1 METIIQQICINMVEK
16 VLKTLK
22 ESKNLSLD
30 IITPEIREE
39 SNNTCLSIVEEYIKY
54 VNLEMRNQKKDRK
67 SKGLVIKEK
76 DVDRKVITCLGELE
90 YSRDIYFNKVENV
103 YVKPI
108 DSIFGIEPYERI
120 CKNVKADLVDKA
132 IDNSYEKSKNL
143 VGVPN
148 ISRQSV
154 RNAILKSNLDN
165 DKSMVVA
172 EKKLLKELHIYADED
187 HVHLQKPNK
196 IKGRACQIVPLV
208 TITEGTE
215 NVSKS
220 RRRTINP
227 YHIVDS
233 GFDTS
238 SLWKKVDEYIVEN
251 YDVDEI
257 KKIYIHADG
266 GRWIK
271 KGLED
276 YDCKVVATDGFHI
289 KKYLKIIKNAK
300 SPSSVK
306 KIERLIESNCKDE
319 AIMYMSELCSD
330 IEDERVQNRCCN
342 ACNYIINNWEGIVNR
357 YTLDIPGSCTEGQV
371 SHVLSER
378 FSRNPMGWSK
388 EVLGKLS
395 VLRVY
400 KKNGNKIDSSIYS
413 KTENEQYR
421 DCVNNTNEKLNWS
434 IFDKEKFIF
443 DDSSATRI
451 LIKGIGCNRSNIL
464 GS

>member
-1 METIIQQICINMVEK
+1 METIIQQICMNMVEK

-233 GFDTS
+233 SFDTS
-238 SLWKKVDEYIVEN
+238 SLWKKVDEYIVGN
-251 YDVDEI
+251 YEVDEI
-257 KKIYIHADG
+257 
-266 GRWIK
+266 
-271 KGLED
+271 
-276 YDCKVVATDGFHI
+276 
-289 KKYLKIIKNAK
+289 
-300 SPSSVK
+300 K

-342 ACNYIINNWEGIVNR
+342 TCNYIINNWEGIVNR

-395 VLRVY
+395 VLRVH

-413 KTENEQYR
+413 NTGNEQYR
-421 DCVNNTNEKLNWS
+421 DCVNKTNEKLNWS

>member
-1 METIIQQICINMVEK
+1 MVEK

-39 SNNTCLSIVEEYIKY
+39 SNNACLSIVEEYIKY

-233 GFDTS
+233 SFDTS
-238 SLWKKVDEYIVEN
+238 SLWKKVDEYIVGN
-251 YDVDEI
+251 YEVDEI
-257 KKIYIHADG
+257 
-266 GRWIK
+266 
-271 KGLED
+271 
-276 YDCKVVATDGFHI
+276 
-289 KKYLKIIKNAK
+289 
-300 SPSSVK
+300 K

-395 VLRVY
+395 VLRVH

-413 KTENEQYR
+413 NTGNEQYR
-421 DCVNNTNEKLNWS
+421 DCVNKTNEKLNWS

>member
-233 GFDTS
+233 SFDTS
-238 SLWKKVDEYIVEN
+238 SLWKKVDEYIVGN
-251 YDVDEI
+251 YEVDEI
-257 KKIYIHADG
+257 
-266 GRWIK
+266 
-271 KGLED
+271 
-276 YDCKVVATDGFHI
+276 
-289 KKYLKIIKNAK
+289 
-300 SPSSVK
+300 K

-330 IEDERVQNRCCN
+330 IEDERIQNRCCN

-395 VLRVY
+395 VLRVH

-413 KTENEQYR
+413 NTGNEQYR
-421 DCVNNTNEKLNWS
+421 DCVNKTNEKLNWS

>member
-39 SNNTCLSIVEEYIKY
+39 SNNACLSIVEEYIKY

-154 RNAILKSNLDN
+154 RNAILKSNLNN

-172 EKKLLKELHIYADED
+172 EKKLLKELHIYADEG

-233 GFDTS
+233 SFDTS
-238 SLWKKVDEYIVEN
+238 SLWKKVDEYIVGN
-251 YDVDEI
+251 YEVDEI
-257 KKIYIHADG
+257 
-266 GRWIK
+266 
-271 KGLED
+271 
-276 YDCKVVATDGFHI
+276 
-289 KKYLKIIKNAK
+289 
-300 SPSSVK
+300 K

-388 EVLGKLS
+388 EILGKLS
-395 VLRVY
+395 VLRVH

-413 KTENEQYR
+413 NTGNEQYR
-421 DCVNNTNEKLNWS
+421 DCVNKTNEKLNWS

>member
-39 SNNTCLSIVEEYIKY
+39 SNNACLSIVEEYIKY

-143 VGVPN
+143 VDVPN

-233 GFDTS
+233 SFDTS
-238 SLWKKVDEYIVEN
+238 SLWKKVDEYIVGN
-251 YDVDEI
+251 YEVDEI
-257 KKIYIHADG
+257 
-266 GRWIK
+266 
-271 KGLED
+271 
-276 YDCKVVATDGFHI
+276 
-289 KKYLKIIKNAK
+289 
-300 SPSSVK
+300 K

-342 ACNYIINNWEGIVNR
+342 TCNYIINNWEGIVNR

-395 VLRVY
+395 VLRVH

-413 KTENEQYR
+413 NTGNEQYR
-421 DCVNNTNEKLNWS
+421 DCVNKTNEKLNWS

>member
-1 METIIQQICINMVEK
+1 MVEK

-154 RNAILKSNLDN
+154 RNAILKSNLNN

-233 GFDTS
+233 SFDTS
-238 SLWKKVDEYIVEN
+238 SLWKKVDEYIVGN
-251 YDVDEI
+251 YEVDEI
-257 KKIYIHADG
+257 
-266 GRWIK
+266 
-271 KGLED
+271 
-276 YDCKVVATDGFHI
+276 
-289 KKYLKIIKNAK
+289 
-300 SPSSVK
+300 K

-395 VLRVY
+395 VLRVH

-413 KTENEQYR
+413 NTGNEQYR
-421 DCVNNTNEKLNWS
+421 DCVNKTNEKLNWS

>member
-39 SNNTCLSIVEEYIKY
+39 SNNACLSIVEEYIKY

-143 VGVPN
+143 VDVPN

-233 GFDTS
+233 SFDTS
-238 SLWKKVDEYIVEN
+238 SLWKKVDEYIVGN
-251 YDVDEI
+251 YEVDEI
-257 KKIYIHADG
+257 
-266 GRWIK
+266 
-271 KGLED
+271 
-276 YDCKVVATDGFHI
+276 
-289 KKYLKIIKNAK
+289 
-300 SPSSVK
+300 K

-342 ACNYIINNWEGIVNR
+342 TCNYIINNWEGIVNR

-395 VLRVY
+395 VLRVH

-413 KTENEQYR
+413 NTGNEQYR
-421 DCVNNTNEKLNWS
+421 DCVNKTNEKLNWS

-443 DDSSATRI
+443 DDSSATRV
-451 LIKGIGCNRSNIL
+451 LIIGIGSNRSNIL

>member
-76 DVDRKVITCLGELE
+76 DLDRKVITCLGELE

-154 RNAILKSNLDN
+154 RNAILKSNLDT

-233 GFDTS
+233 SFDTS
-238 SLWKKVDEYIVEN
+238 SLWKKVDEYIVDN
-251 YDVDEI
+251 YEVDEI
-257 KKIYIHADG
+257 
-266 GRWIK
+266 
-271 KGLED
+271 
-276 YDCKVVATDGFHI
+276 
-289 KKYLKIIKNAK
+289 
-300 SPSSVK
+300 K

-395 VLRVY
+395 VLRVH

-413 KTENEQYR
+413 NTGNEQYR
-421 DCVNNTNEKLNWS
+421 DCVNKTNEKLNWS
-434 IFDKEKFIF
+434 I
-443 DDSSATRI
+443 
-451 LIKGIGCNRSNIL
+451 
-464 GS
+464 

>member
-30 IITPEIREE
+30 IITPQIREE

-90 YSRDIYFNKVENV
+90 YSRDIYFNKIENV

-154 RNAILKSNLDN
+154 RNAILKSNLDA
-165 DKSMVVA
+165 DKSRVVA

-233 GFDTS
+233 SFDTS
-238 SLWKKVDEYIVEN
+238 SLWKKVDEYIVGN
-251 YDVDEI
+251 YEVDEI
-257 KKIYIHADG
+257 
-266 GRWIK
+266 
-271 KGLED
+271 
-276 YDCKVVATDGFHI
+276 
-289 KKYLKIIKNAK
+289 
-300 SPSSVK
+300 K

-342 ACNYIINNWEGIVNR
+342 TCNYIINNWEGIVNR

-388 EVLGKLS
+388 EILGKLS
-395 VLRVY
+395 VLRVH

-413 KTENEQYR
+413 NTGNEQYR
-421 DCVNNTNEKLNWS
+421 DCVNKTNEKLNWS

>member
-1 METIIQQICINMVEK
+1 METIIQQICMNMVEK

-165 DKSMVVA
+165 DKSMLVA

-233 GFDTS
+233 SFDTS
-238 SLWKKVDEYIVEN
+238 SLWKKVDEYIVGN
-251 YDVDEI
+251 YEVDEI
-257 KKIYIHADG
+257 
-266 GRWIK
+266 
-271 KGLED
+271 
-276 YDCKVVATDGFHI
+276 
-289 KKYLKIIKNAK
+289 
-300 SPSSVK
+300 K

-330 IEDERVQNRCCN
+330 IEDERVQNRCRN

-388 EVLGKLS
+388 EILGKLS
-395 VLRVY
+395 VLRVH

-413 KTENEQYR
+413 NTGNEQYR
-421 DCVNNTNEKLNWS
+421 DCVNKTNEKLNWS

-443 DDSSATRI
+443 DDFSATRI

>member
-1 METIIQQICINMVEK
+1 METIIQQICMNMVEK

-233 GFDTS
+233 SFDTS
-238 SLWKKVDEYIVEN
+238 SLWKKVDEYIVGN
-251 YDVDEI
+251 YEVDEI
-257 KKIYIHADG
+257 
-266 GRWIK
+266 
-271 KGLED
+271 
-276 YDCKVVATDGFHI
+276 
-289 KKYLKIIKNAK
+289 
-300 SPSSVK
+300 K

-388 EVLGKLS
+388 EILGKLS
-395 VLRVY
+395 VLRVH

-413 KTENEQYR
+413 NTGNEQYR
-421 DCVNNTNEKLNWS
+421 DCVNKTNEKLNWS

>member
-1 METIIQQICINMVEK
+1 MTQKINKGGVISMETIIQQICMNIVEK

-39 SNNTCLSIVEEYIKY
+39 SNNACLSIVEEYIKY

-233 GFDTS
+233 SFDTS
-238 SLWKKVDEYIVEN
+238 SLWKKVDEYIVGN
-251 YDVDEI
+251 YEVDEI
-257 KKIYIHADG
+257 
-266 GRWIK
+266 
-271 KGLED
+271 
-276 YDCKVVATDGFHI
+276 
-289 KKYLKIIKNAK
+289 
-300 SPSSVK
+300 K

-342 ACNYIINNWEGIVNR
+342 TCNYIINNWEGIVNR

-388 EVLGKLS
+388 EILGKLS

-413 KTENEQYR
+413 NTGNEQYR
-421 DCVNNTNEKLNWS
+421 DCVNKTNEKLNWS

-443 DDSSATRI
+443 DGSSATRI

>member
-1 METIIQQICINMVEK
+1 METIIQQICMNMVEK

-54 VNLEMRNQKKDRK
+54 VNLEIRNQKKDRK

-233 GFDTS
+233 SFDTS
-238 SLWKKVDEYIVEN
+238 NLWKKVDEYIVGN
-251 YDVDEI
+251 YEVDEI
-257 KKIYIHADG
+257 
-266 GRWIK
+266 
-271 KGLED
+271 
-276 YDCKVVATDGFHI
+276 
-289 KKYLKIIKNAK
+289 
-300 SPSSVK
+300 K

-388 EVLGKLS
+388 EILGKLS
-395 VLRVY
+395 VLRVH

-413 KTENEQYR
+413 NTGNEQYR
-421 DCVNNTNEKLNWS
+421 DCVNKTNEKLNWS

>member
-1 METIIQQICINMVEK
+1 METIIQQICMNMVEK

-233 GFDTS
+233 SFDTS
-238 SLWKKVDEYIVEN
+238 SLWKKVDEYIVGN
-251 YDVDEI
+251 YEVDEI
-257 KKIYIHADG
+257 
-266 GRWIK
+266 
-271 KGLED
+271 
-276 YDCKVVATDGFHI
+276 
-289 KKYLKIIKNAK
+289 
-300 SPSSVK
+300 K

-395 VLRVY
+395 VLRVH

-413 KTENEQYR
+413 NTGNEQYR
-421 DCVNNTNEKLNWS
+421 DCVNKTNEKLNWS

>member
-1 METIIQQICINMVEK
+1 METIIQQICMNMVEK

-143 VGVPN
+143 VDVPN

-233 GFDTS
+233 SFDTS
-238 SLWKKVDEYIVEN
+238 SLWKKVDEYIVGN
-251 YDVDEI
+251 YEVDEI
-257 KKIYIHADG
+257 
-266 GRWIK
+266 
-271 KGLED
+271 
-276 YDCKVVATDGFHI
+276 
-289 KKYLKIIKNAK
+289 
-300 SPSSVK
+300 K

-330 IEDERVQNRCCN
+330 IEDERVQNRCRN

-388 EVLGKLS
+388 EILGKLS
-395 VLRVY
+395 VLRVH

-413 KTENEQYR
+413 NTGNEQYR
-421 DCVNNTNEKLNWS
+421 DCVNKTNEKLNWS

>member
-1 METIIQQICINMVEK
+1 METIIQQICMNMVEK

-165 DKSMVVA
+165 DKSMLVA

-196 IKGRACQIVPLV
+196 IKGRVCQIVPLV
-208 TITEGTE
+208 TVTEGTE

-233 GFDTS
+233 SFDTS
-238 SLWKKVDEYIVEN
+238 SLWEKVDEYIVGN
-251 YDVDEI
+251 YEVDEI
-257 KKIYIHADG
+257 KKM
-266 GRWIK
+266 
-271 KGLED
+271 L
-276 YDCKVVATDGFHI
+276 KVQAV
-289 KKYLKIIKNAK
+289 
-300 SPSSVK
+300 
-306 KIERLIESNCKDE
+306 
-319 AIMYMSELCSD
+319 
-330 IEDERVQNRCCN
+330 
-342 ACNYIINNWEGIVNR
+342 
-357 YTLDIPGSCTEGQV
+357 
-371 SHVLSER
+371 
-378 FSRNPMGWSK
+378 
-388 EVLGKLS
+388 
-395 VLRVY
+395 
-400 KKNGNKIDSSIYS
+400 
-413 KTENEQYR
+413 
-421 DCVNNTNEKLNWS
+421 
-434 IFDKEKFIF
+434 
-443 DDSSATRI
+443 
-451 LIKGIGCNRSNIL
+451 
-464 GS
+464 

>member
-1 METIIQQICINMVEK
+1 METIIQQICMNMVEK

-233 GFDTS
+233 SFDTS
-238 SLWKKVDEYIVEN
+238 SLWKKVDEYIVGN
-251 YDVDEI
+251 YEVDEI
-257 KKIYIHADG
+257 
-266 GRWIK
+266 
-271 KGLED
+271 
-276 YDCKVVATDGFHI
+276 
-289 KKYLKIIKNAK
+289 
-300 SPSSVK
+300 K

-330 IEDERVQNRCCN
+330 IEDERVQNRCRN

-357 YTLDIPGSCTEGQV
+357 YTLDIPGSCTEDQV

-388 EVLGKLS
+388 EILGKLS

-413 KTENEQYR
+413 NTGNEQYR
-421 DCVNNTNEKLNWS
+421 DCVNKTNEKLNWS

>member
-233 GFDTS
+233 SFDTS
-238 SLWKKVDEYIVEN
+238 SLWKKVDEYIVGN
-251 YDVDEI
+251 YEVDEI
-257 KKIYIHADG
+257 
-266 GRWIK
+266 
-271 KGLED
+271 
-276 YDCKVVATDGFHI
+276 
-289 KKYLKIIKNAK
+289 
-300 SPSSVK
+300 K

-395 VLRVY
+395 VLRVH

-413 KTENEQYR
+413 NTGNEQYR
-421 DCVNNTNEKLNWS
+421 DCVNKTNEKLNWS

>member
-1 METIIQQICINMVEK
+1 METIIQQICMNMVEK

-108 DSIFGIEPYERI
+108 DSIFGIEPYERT

-233 GFDTS
+233 SFDTS
-238 SLWKKVDEYIVEN
+238 SLWKKVDEYIVGN
-251 YDVDEI
+251 YEVDEI
-257 KKIYIHADG
+257 
-266 GRWIK
+266 
-271 KGLED
+271 
-276 YDCKVVATDGFHI
+276 
-289 KKYLKIIKNAK
+289 
-300 SPSSVK
+300 K

-395 VLRVY
+395 VLRVH

-413 KTENEQYR
+413 NTGNEQYR
-421 DCVNNTNEKLNWS
+421 DCVNKTNEKLNWS

>member
-1 METIIQQICINMVEK
+1 METIIQQICMNMVEK

-233 GFDTS
+233 SFDTS
-238 SLWKKVDEYIVEN
+238 SLWKKVDEYIVGN
-251 YDVDEI
+251 YEVDEI
-257 KKIYIHADG
+257 
-266 GRWIK
+266 
-271 KGLED
+271 
-276 YDCKVVATDGFHI
+276 
-289 KKYLKIIKNAK
+289 
-300 SPSSVK
+300 K

-342 ACNYIINNWEGIVNR
+342 TCNYIINNWEGIVNR

-388 EVLGKLS
+388 EILGKLS
-395 VLRVY
+395 VLRVH

-413 KTENEQYR
+413 NTGNEQYR
-421 DCVNNTNEKLNWS
+421 DCVNKTNEKLNWS

>member
-154 RNAILKSNLDN
+154 RNAILKSNLNN

-233 GFDTS
+233 SFDTS
-238 SLWKKVDEYIVEN
+238 SLWKKVDEYIVGN
-251 YDVDEI
+251 YEVDEI
-257 KKIYIHADG
+257 
-266 GRWIK
+266 
-271 KGLED
+271 
-276 YDCKVVATDGFHI
+276 
-289 KKYLKIIKNAK
+289 
-300 SPSSVK
+300 K

-388 EVLGKLS
+388 EILGKLS
-395 VLRVY
+395 VLRVH

-413 KTENEQYR
+413 NTGNEQYR
-421 DCVNNTNEKLNWS
+421 DCVNKTNEKLNWS

>member
-1 METIIQQICINMVEK
+1 METIIQQICMNMVEK

-233 GFDTS
+233 SFDTS
-238 SLWKKVDEYIVEN
+238 SLWEKVDEYIVGN
-251 YDVDEI
+251 YEVDEI
-257 KKIYIHADG
+257 
-266 GRWIK
+266 
-271 KGLED
+271 
-276 YDCKVVATDGFHI
+276 
-289 KKYLKIIKNAK
+289 
-300 SPSSVK
+300 K

-388 EVLGKLS
+388 EILGKLS
-395 VLRVY
+395 VLRVH

-413 KTENEQYR
+413 NTGNEQYR
-421 DCVNNTNEKLNWS
+421 DCVNKTNEKLNWS

>member
-1 METIIQQICINMVEK
+1 METIIQQICMNMVEK

-143 VGVPN
+143 VDVPN

-233 GFDTS
+233 SFDTS
-238 SLWKKVDEYIVEN
+238 SLWKKVDEYIVGN
-251 YDVDEI
+251 YEVDEI
-257 KKIYIHADG
+257 
-266 GRWIK
+266 
-271 KGLED
+271 
-276 YDCKVVATDGFHI
+276 
-289 KKYLKIIKNAK
+289 
-300 SPSSVK
+300 K

-342 ACNYIINNWEGIVNR
+342 TCNYIINNWEGIVNR

-395 VLRVY
+395 VLRVH

-413 KTENEQYR
+413 NTGNEQYR
-421 DCVNNTNEKLNWS
+421 DCVNKTNEKLNWS

>member
-1 METIIQQICINMVEK
+1 METIIQQICMNMVEK

-30 IITPEIREE
+30 IITPQIREE

-67 SKGLVIKEK
+67 LKGLVIKEK

-143 VGVPN
+143 VDVPN

-233 GFDTS
+233 SFDTS
-238 SLWKKVDEYIVEN
+238 SLWKKVDEYIVGN
-251 YDVDEI
+251 YEVDEI
-257 KKIYIHADG
+257 
-266 GRWIK
+266 
-271 KGLED
+271 
-276 YDCKVVATDGFHI
+276 
-289 KKYLKIIKNAK
+289 
-300 SPSSVK
+300 K

-395 VLRVY
+395 VLRVH

-413 KTENEQYR
+413 NTGNEQYR
-421 DCVNNTNEKLNWS
+421 DCVNKTNEKLNWS

>member
-39 SNNTCLSIVEEYIKY
+39 SNNACLSIVEEYIKY

-108 DSIFGIEPYERI
+108 DSIFGIEPYERT

-233 GFDTS
+233 SFDTS
-238 SLWKKVDEYIVEN
+238 SLWKKVDEYIVGN
-251 YDVDEI
+251 YEVDEI
-257 KKIYIHADG
+257 
-266 GRWIK
+266 
-271 KGLED
+271 
-276 YDCKVVATDGFHI
+276 
-289 KKYLKIIKNAK
+289 
-300 SPSSVK
+300 K

-388 EVLGKLS
+388 EILGKLS
-395 VLRVY
+395 VLRMH

-413 KTENEQYR
+413 NTGNEQYR
-421 DCVNNTNEKLNWS
+421 DCVNKTNEKLNWS

>member
-154 RNAILKSNLDN
+154 RNAILKSNLNN

-172 EKKLLKELHIYADED
+172 EKKLLKELHIYADEG

-233 GFDTS
+233 SFDTS
-238 SLWKKVDEYIVEN
+238 SLWKKVDEYIVGN
-251 YDVDEI
+251 YEVDEI
-257 KKIYIHADG
+257 
-266 GRWIK
+266 
-271 KGLED
+271 
-276 YDCKVVATDGFHI
+276 
-289 KKYLKIIKNAK
+289 
-300 SPSSVK
+300 K

-330 IEDERVQNRCCN
+330 IEDERIQNRCCN

-388 EVLGKLS
+388 EILGKLS
-395 VLRVY
+395 VLRVH

-413 KTENEQYR
+413 NTGNEQYR
-421 DCVNNTNEKLNWS
+421 DCVNKTNEKLNWS

>member
-154 RNAILKSNLDN
+154 RNAILKSNLNN

-233 GFDTS
+233 SFDTS
-238 SLWKKVDEYIVEN
+238 SLWEKVDEYIVGN
-251 YDVDEI
+251 YEVDEI
-257 KKIYIHADG
+257 
-266 GRWIK
+266 
-271 KGLED
+271 
-276 YDCKVVATDGFHI
+276 
-289 KKYLKIIKNAK
+289 
-300 SPSSVK
+300 K

-330 IEDERVQNRCCN
+330 IEDERIQNRCCN

-388 EVLGKLS
+388 EILGKLS
-395 VLRVY
+395 VLRVH

-413 KTENEQYR
+413 NTGNEQYR
-421 DCVNNTNEKLNWS
+421 DCVNKTNEKLNWS

>member
-1 METIIQQICINMVEK
+1 METIIQQICMNMVEK

-233 GFDTS
+233 SFDTS
-238 SLWKKVDEYIVEN
+238 SLWKKVDEYIVGN
-251 YDVDEI
+251 YEVDEI
-257 KKIYIHADG
+257 
-266 GRWIK
+266 
-271 KGLED
+271 
-276 YDCKVVATDGFHI
+276 
-289 KKYLKIIKNAK
+289 
-300 SPSSVK
+300 K

-395 VLRVY
+395 VLRVH
-400 KKNGNKIDSSIYS
+400 KKNGNKIDSGIYS
-413 KTENEQYR
+413 NTGNEQYR
-421 DCVNNTNEKLNWS
+421 DCVNKTNEKLNWS

>member
-1 METIIQQICINMVEK
+1 METIIQQICMNMVEK

-90 YSRDIYFNKVENV
+90 YSRDIYFNKIENV

-154 RNAILKSNLDN
+154 RNAILKSNLNN

-172 EKKLLKELHIYADED
+172 EKKLLKELHIYADEG

-233 GFDTS
+233 SFDTS
-238 SLWKKVDEYIVEN
+238 SLWKKVDEYIVGN
-251 YDVDEI
+251 YEVDEI
-257 KKIYIHADG
+257 
-266 GRWIK
+266 
-271 KGLED
+271 
-276 YDCKVVATDGFHI
+276 
-289 KKYLKIIKNAK
+289 
-300 SPSSVK
+300 K

-330 IEDERVQNRCCN
+330 IEDERIQNRCCN

-388 EVLGKLS
+388 EILGKLS
-395 VLRVY
+395 VLRVH

-413 KTENEQYR
+413 NTGNEQYR
-421 DCVNNTNEKLNWS
+421 DCVNKTNEKLNWS

>member
-30 IITPEIREE
+30 IITPQIREE

-90 YSRDIYFNKVENV
+90 YSRDIYFNRVENV

-143 VGVPN
+143 VDVPN

-196 IKGRACQIVPLV
+196 NKGRSCQIVPLV

-233 GFDTS
+233 SFDTS
-238 SLWKKVDEYIVEN
+238 SLWKKVDEYIVGN
-251 YDVDEI
+251 YEVDEI
-257 KKIYIHADG
+257 
-266 GRWIK
+266 
-271 KGLED
+271 
-276 YDCKVVATDGFHI
+276 
-289 KKYLKIIKNAK
+289 
-300 SPSSVK
+300 K

-395 VLRVY
+395 VLRVH

-413 KTENEQYR
+413 NTGNEQYR
-421 DCVNNTNEKLNWS
+421 DCVNKTNEKLNWS

>member
-54 VNLEMRNQKKDRK
+54 VNLEMRNQKKDSK

-154 RNAILKSNLDN
+154 RNAILKSNLDA
-165 DKSMVVA
+165 DKSRVVA

-233 GFDTS
+233 SFDTS
-238 SLWKKVDEYIVEN
+238 SLWKKVDEYIVGN
-251 YDVDEI
+251 YEVDEI
-257 KKIYIHADG
+257 
-266 GRWIK
+266 
-271 KGLED
+271 
-276 YDCKVVATDGFHI
+276 
-289 KKYLKIIKNAK
+289 
-300 SPSSVK
+300 K

-342 ACNYIINNWEGIVNR
+342 TCNYIINNWEGIVNR

-388 EVLGKLS
+388 EILGKLS
-395 VLRVY
+395 VLRVH

-413 KTENEQYR
+413 NTGNEQYR
-421 DCVNNTNEKLNWS
+421 DCVNKTNEKLNWS

>member
-233 GFDTS
+233 SFDTS
-238 SLWKKVDEYIVEN
+238 SLWKKVDEYIVGN
-251 YDVDEI
+251 YEVDEI
-257 KKIYIHADG
+257 
-266 GRWIK
+266 
-271 KGLED
+271 
-276 YDCKVVATDGFHI
+276 
-289 KKYLKIIKNAK
+289 
-300 SPSSVK
+300 K

-342 ACNYIINNWEGIVNR
+342 TCNYIINNWEGIVNR

-388 EVLGKLS
+388 EILGKLS
-395 VLRVY
+395 VLRVH

-413 KTENEQYR
+413 NTGNEQYR
-421 DCVNNTNEKLNWS
+421 DCVNKTNEKLNWS

>member
-1 METIIQQICINMVEK
+1 METIIQQICMNMVEK

-154 RNAILKSNLDN
+154 RNAILKSNLNN

-172 EKKLLKELHIYADED
+172 EKKLLKELHIYADEG

-233 GFDTS
+233 SFDTS
-238 SLWKKVDEYIVEN
+238 SLWKKVDEYIVGN
-251 YDVDEI
+251 YEVDEI
-257 KKIYIHADG
+257 
-266 GRWIK
+266 
-271 KGLED
+271 
-276 YDCKVVATDGFHI
+276 
-289 KKYLKIIKNAK
+289 
-300 SPSSVK
+300 K

-395 VLRVY
+395 VLRVH

-413 KTENEQYR
+413 NTGNEQYR
-421 DCVNNTNEKLNWS
+421 DCVNKTNEKLNWS

>member
-39 SNNTCLSIVEEYIKY
+39 SNNACLSIVEEYIKY

-233 GFDTS
+233 SFDTS
-238 SLWKKVDEYIVEN
+238 SLWKKVDEYIVGN
-251 YDVDEI
+251 YEVDEI
-257 KKIYIHADG
+257 
-266 GRWIK
+266 
-271 KGLED
+271 
-276 YDCKVVATDGFHI
+276 
-289 KKYLKIIKNAK
+289 
-300 SPSSVK
+300 K

-342 ACNYIINNWEGIVNR
+342 TCNYIINNWEGIVNR

-388 EVLGKLS
+388 EILGKLS
-395 VLRVY
+395 VLRVH

-413 KTENEQYR
+413 NTGNEQYR
-421 DCVNNTNEKLNWS
+421 DCVNKTNEKLNWS

-443 DDSSATRI
+443 DDSSATRV
-451 LIKGIGCNRSNIL
+451 LIIGIGSNRSNIL

>member
-1 METIIQQICINMVEK
+1 METIIQQICMNIVEK

-30 IITPEIREE
+30 IITPQIREE

-154 RNAILKSNLDN
+154 RNAILKSNLNN

-172 EKKLLKELHIYADED
+172 EKKLLKELHIYADEG

-233 GFDTS
+233 SFDTS
-238 SLWKKVDEYIVEN
+238 SLWKKVDEYIVGN
-251 YDVDEI
+251 YEVDEI
-257 KKIYIHADG
+257 
-266 GRWIK
+266 
-271 KGLED
+271 
-276 YDCKVVATDGFHI
+276 
-289 KKYLKIIKNAK
+289 
-300 SPSSVK
+300 K

-330 IEDERVQNRCCN
+330 IEDERIQNRCCN

-378 FSRNPMGWSK
+378 FSRNPMGWRK
-388 EVLGKLS
+388 EILGKLS
-395 VLRVY
+395 VLRVH

-413 KTENEQYR
+413 NTGNEQYKE
-421 DCVNNTNEKLNWS
+421 CVNKTNEKLNWS

>member
-39 SNNTCLSIVEEYIKY
+39 SNNACLSIVEEYIKY

-233 GFDTS
+233 SFDTS
-238 SLWKKVDEYIVEN
+238 SLWKKVDEYIVGN
-251 YDVDEI
+251 YEVDEI
-257 KKIYIHADG
+257 
-266 GRWIK
+266 
-271 KGLED
+271 
-276 YDCKVVATDGFHI
+276 
-289 KKYLKIIKNAK
+289 
-300 SPSSVK
+300 K

-388 EVLGKLS
+388 EILGKLS
-395 VLRVY
+395 VLRVH

-413 KTENEQYR
+413 NTGNEQYR
-421 DCVNNTNEKLNWS
+421 DCVNKTNEKLNWS